1 MPPPPPWRV
10 TPSMSNQ
17 IWTTICPVLHYHYLS
32 SEPLIRNYST
42 RNTIFNPN
50 HEVWWRLRRQML
62 FSNLMWSPRGITTMA
77 LVCISTATISSY
89 SVFSFLT
96 ERQDCKLFCKKGVQL
111 PRGWEMYTKYV
122 IYSCSLFMR
131 GGSNMSVFEFL
142 NHGICFVTDDF
153 PTWSGSSVSFQYQ
166 SLCFFGRT
174 AGYKLLES
182 MTIMSPSQLKQKTS
196 QLWYINLSKIPG
208 EH

>member
-1 MPPPPPWRV
+1 MQTQIMKFDNSVASSNAIFKPHCISPWYLKSPPWHWSAFLQQ
-10 TPSMSNQ
+10 P
-17 IWTTICPVLHYHYLS
+17 Y
-32 SEPLIRNYST
+32 
-42 RNTIFNPN
+42 
-50 HEVWWRLRRQML
+50 RRTL
-62 FSNLMWSPRGITTMA
+62 FSPSW
-77 LVCISTATISSY
+77 
-89 SVFSFLT
+89 
-96 ERQDCKLFCKKGVQL
+96 QKGRVANCFAKRVHNYL
-111 PRGWEMYTKYV
+111 GSEMYTKYV
-122 IYSCSLFMR
+122 IYSCTLFMR

-142 NHGICFVTDDF
+142 NHGICFVSADDF

-182 MTIMSPSQLKQKTS
+182 MTIMIPSQLKQKTS